1 MASITLEDVPDT
13 FIQKY
18 GTTLR
23 FSAFTVTPRKQS
35 FRERMEDPS
44 NMSYGPFDTMSDAL
58 TFLNRDIW
66 K

>member
-1 MASITLEDVPDT
+1 MASITLEDVPET

-18 GTTLR
+18 GTTIR

-44 NMSYGPFDTMSDAL
+44 NTSYGPFTPEE
-58 TFLNRDIW
+58 FLAVQKSWR
-66 K
+66 